1 MTHERQVTL
10 LRLTLERFKGVGRL
24 ELDFGG
30 KSGTVYGRNGTGK
43 SSIYDAWAWL
53 MTGKDSGGQTPADV
67 NGCSIKPLDGEGNV
81 LDHAAHTA
89 VTGVLSVDGREL
101 TLRREYYEK
110 WTRKRGRAEESYD
123 GNTTDYFVDGV
134 PVQKKLYDETV
145 AQIAPPEQFRVL
157 SDLYTFASLDDRSRR
172 DVLLQV
178 AGLGDEREIMATDER
193 FSPLLAATEADSLEQ
208 YTKKVKS
215 LRKKLNDQRA
225 AIPARL
231 DEVKRSVEELAGLPF
246 DELRQSVADLEAE
259 EARLNGQ
266 LSQTGADHT
275 AALRVQV
282 GELENR
288 RNALELEN
296 RQYRQQQ
303 ETAKPDP
310 REKRQELNRL
320 QVSYRYESERYHS
333 AQRDA
338 EKYEAR
344 LEQSREDWRTAY
356 RERYPGNAICPTC
369 GQTLPA
375 EKQAEARAVWQEHH
389 EKKLNDAISE
399 GERLKKLVA
408 RSQEQAAEVQSRMVE
423 LENRIAQAKDELAA
437 LEADSG
443 AEVVNLPGFAGRM
456 GKIMAELNEAQSALQ
471 AATEDAEAATRR
483 LRTQKE
489 TVSAELRSLREQLA
503 REDILRRARE
513 REKALRQQTRE
524 VSEQIAQ
531 TDRTLDLIDQF
542 TRYKTEHVT
551 DSINGCFRL
560 ARFRLFQ
567 RQVDGGLVDCCD
579 VMCGGVPYKGDLND
593 GARVC
598 VGLDIIDTLSRH
610 YGLRLPV
617 FVDNAESVNADRM
630 PTLEN
635 QVIRLA
641 VTDTD
646 EKVRLE
652 L

>member
-1 MTHERQVTL
+1 MTPERQITL
-10 LRLTLERFKGVGRL
+10 LRLTLERFKGMERL

-30 KSGTVYGRNGTGK
+30 RSASVYGRNGTGK

-53 MTGKDSGGQTPADV
+53 MTGKDSRGQTPADV

-89 VTGVLSVDGREL
+89 VTGVLSVDGREQ

-123 GNTTDYFVDGV
+123 GNTTDYFIDGV

-157 SDLYTFASLDDRSRR
+157 SDLYAFAGLGDRSRR
-172 DVLLQV
+172 DILLQV

-193 FSPLLAATEADSLEQ
+193 FSPLLAATETDSLER

-215 LRKKLNDQRA
+215 LRRKLNEQRA

-231 DEVKRSVEELAGLPF
+231 DEVKRSVEELSGLPF
-246 DELRQSVADLEAE
+246 DELRRSVADLEAE
-259 EARLNGQ
+259 ESRLNGQ
-266 LSQTGADHT
+266 LSQSSTDRT

-288 RNALELEN
+288 RNALNLEN
-296 RQYRQQQ
+296 RQYRSAQ
-303 ETAKPDP
+303 EANRPDP
-310 REKRQELNRL
+310 EEKKRELNRL

-333 AQRDA
+333 ACRDA
-338 EKYEAR
+338 DKYEAR
-344 LEQSREDWRTAY
+344 LEQCREDWQETW

-375 EKQAEARAVWQEHH
+375 EQQAEAQTVWEGHH
-389 EKKLNDAISE
+389 RKKLDDAARE
-399 GERLKKLVA
+399 GEQLKKLAA
-408 RSQEQAAEVQSRMVE
+408 RSKEQAAEVQTRMVE

-437 LEADSG
+437 LQAAPAGEIAD
-443 AEVVNLPGFAGRM
+443 LPDFGQQM
-456 GKIMAELNEAQSALQ
+456 DKIAAELEAAQQALQ
-471 AATEDAEAATRR
+471 AATEDAEKDTRT
-483 LRTQKE
+483 LRAQKE
-489 TVSAELRSLREQLA
+489 AITAELRGLREQLA

-513 REKALRQQTRE
+513 REKALQEQTRE

-531 TDRTLDLIDQF
+531 ADRTLDLADEF
-542 TRYKTEHVT
+542 TRYKTERVT
-551 DSINGCFRL
+551 DGINGCFRL

-579 VMCGGVPYKGDLND
+579 VLYGGVPYSGGLND
-593 GARVC
+593 GAVIC

-617 FVDNAESVNADRM
+617 FVDRAESVNEL
-630 PTLEN
+630 PELEN

>member
-10 LRLTLERFKGVGRL
+10 LRLTLERFKGVERL

-53 MTGKDSGGQTPADV
+53 MTGKDSGGQTLADV

-110 WTRKRGRAEESYD
+110 WTRKRGQAEESYD

-178 AGLGDEREIMATDER
+178 AGLGDEREIMAADER
-193 FSPLLAATEADSLEQ
+193 FAPLLAATETDSLEQ

-246 DELRQSVADLEAE
+246 DELRQSVTDLEAE

-266 LSQTGADHT
+266 LSQTGADRT

-303 ETAKPDP
+303 ETARPDP

-375 EKQAEARAVWQEHH
+375 EKQAEAKAVWQEHH

-399 GERLKKLVA
+399 GGRMKTLSA
-408 RSQEQAAEVQSRMVE
+408 RSREQAAEVQSRMVE

-437 LEADSG
+437 LEDAPTGEIAD
-443 AEVVNLPGFAGRM
+443 LPGFEGRM
-456 GKIMAELNEAQSALQ
+456 GEIMAELNEARQALQ
-471 AATEDAEAATRR
+471 SATEDAETATRK

-513 REKALRQQTRE
+513 REKALQQQTRE

-610 YGLRLPV
+610 YSLRLPV

-630 PTLEN
+630 PTLDN

>member
-1 MTHERQVTL
+1 MTHERQITL
-10 LRLTLERFKGVGRL
+10 LRLTLERFKVVERL

-30 KSGTVYGRNGTGK
+30 RSGTVYGRNGTGK

-53 MTGKDSGGQTPADV
+53 MTGKDSSGQTPADV

-81 LDHAAHTA
+81 LDRAAHTA

-157 SDLYTFASLDDRSRR
+157 SDLYAFATLDDRSRR

-193 FSPLLAATEADSLEQ
+193 FSPLLAATETDSLEG

-215 LRKKLNDQRA
+215 LRKKLNDQRS

-246 DELRQSVADLEAE
+246 DELRRSVADLETE

-266 LSQTGADHT
+266 LSQNSTDRT

-303 ETAKPDP
+303 ETARPDP
-310 REKRQELNRL
+310 REKRQELHRL

-333 AQRDA
+333 AKRDA

-399 GERLKKLVA
+399 GERLKKLVV

-437 LEADSG
+437 MEASPAGEIAD
-443 AEVVNLPGFAGRM
+443 LPDF
-456 GKIMAELNEAQSALQ
+456 E
-471 AATEDAEAATRR
+471 
-483 LRTQKE
+483 
-489 TVSAELRSLREQLA
+489 RSWR
-503 REDILRRARE
+503 
-513 REKALRQQTRE
+513 
-524 VSEQIAQ
+524 S
-531 TDRTLDLIDQF
+531 
-542 TRYKTEHVT
+542 
-551 DSINGCFRL
+551 
-560 ARFRLFQ
+560 
-567 RQVDGGLVDCCD
+567 
-579 VMCGGVPYKGDLND
+579 
-593 GARVC
+593 
-598 VGLDIIDTLSRH
+598 
-610 YGLRLPV
+610 
-617 FVDNAESVNADRM
+617 
-630 PTLEN
+630 
-635 QVIRLA
+635 
-641 VTDTD
+641 
-646 EKVRLE
+646 
-652 L
+652 